1 MSATA
6 VTRGPDTV
14 AVIRNLS
21 SKSFRIR
28 CRRRECSILRYAW
41 LAECRPCSI
50 ISQKPVSGQPSRS
63 SITVCEGYRPCIIHD
78 LRLQSAKN
86 FSATASWGNVIQ
98 MADLFFNGM
107 YPYIDPGTGGK
118 ISGMIAAADK
128 ILSLAD
134 NDTTIVAGHGPLG
147 NKADLTKYRD
157 MLVTT
162 RDRVEKLKS
171 AGKSVQEAVAE
182 KPVADLDAIWGT
194 GIINGDQ
201 YVQIV
206 YLTL

>member
-1 MSATA
+1 
-6 VTRGPDTV
+6 
-14 AVIRNLS
+14 
-21 SKSFRIR
+21 
-28 CRRRECSILRYAW
+28 
-41 LAECRPCSI
+41 
-50 ISQKPVSGQPSRS
+50 
-63 SITVCEGYRPCIIHD
+63 
-78 LRLQSAKN
+78 
-86 FSATASWGNVIQ
+86 

-107 YPYIDPGTGGK
+107 YPYIDLGTGGK

-134 NDTTIVAGHGPLG
+134 NDTKIVAGHGPLG

-171 AGKSVQEAVAE
+171 AGKSAQEAVAE
-182 KPVADLDAIWGT
+182 KPFADLDAIWGK

-201 YVQIV
+201 YLQIV